1 MYLFIYLLICLLIYY
16 FIRVSKTTESR
27 WEPLQLY
34 LEQRKLSSRN
44 SAYNASK
51 NLSYSDMARRFNLRN
66 KKGNFYKYSLG
77 TLENLRSY
85 LYPGM
90 RSSFGKHFIFSQQYK
105 SGKII
110 LEVVHAFRFQA
121 VRFFSSKLFAVLF
134 LHNTLL
140 RNRATHE
147 PNRRYSK
154 MQFWI

>member
-1 MYLFIYLLICLLIYY
+1 
-16 FIRVSKTTESR
+16 
-27 WEPLQLY
+27 
-34 LEQRKLSSRN
+34 
-44 SAYNASK
+44 
-51 NLSYSDMARRFNLRN
+51 MARRFNLRN

-90 RSSFGKHFIFSQQYK
+90 RSYLENISYLVNNTK

-110 LEVVHAFRFQA
+110 FEGVHAFRIQA
-121 VRFFSSKLFAVLF
+121 VWFFSSKLFEVLF

-154 MQFWI
+154 MQFWTEASSEVCNDIYVLGEYCL